1 MKKGII
7 SLSLILIS
15 TGLLAQSWNFV
26 GPQSFTPAGCYTV
39 KIAQSGVQG
48 INIITDPFSPAISA
62 RYLHPYH
69 FDGTNWQ
76 TIGDSIIHPGITA
89 YELYPDIE
97 ENSTNQFFILSAAGP
112 NKSYLFEQNLGAG
125 SWDLVDS
132 IGFDHTD
139 LEPLNAGGDMFMSAY
154 AGIYQH
160 HYGTGTNTALTFPGL
175 MSSPKITTDN
185 SNVPFAYHA
194 TSSYGYLVSEY
205 NSGYNTLDSI
215 NYGAYTVGDIET
227 CQNMPVYV
235 HLDTY
240 NGDKVL
246 VSKYNGSSWDTLY
259 INSPTTYEF
268 DKINF
273 NLGID
278 GSNGDIYVGVASSV
292 YQTNPTAQTTTQI
305 EVFKVLADLST
316 YTNLG
321 QVANWTNAGN
331 NVPND
336 FDVEYIL
343 GKCHVG
349 YVNFQD
355 SAKVSVKSFDMTSSI
370 DNVTTIETNIYPNPT
385 TGNITVNCNEENVSL
400 QVIDITGRII
410 YQEKNF
416 INRAQLDLSNSN
428 NGIYFVKL
436 NSDTGFE
443 YTEKI
448 ILRK

>member
-1 MKKGII
+1 MI
-7 SLSLILIS
+7 IS

-26 GPQSFTPAGCYTV
+26 GPQSFTPAGCHTV

-48 INIITDPFSPAISA
+48 INIVTDPFSTTASS

-69 FDGTNWQ
+69 FDGTVWQ
-76 TIGDSIIHPGITA
+76 TIGDSIVHTAFIT
-89 YELYPDIE
+89 YDLNPDIE
-97 ENSTNQFFILSAAGP
+97 ENSTNQFFILSNAGP
-112 NKSYLFEQNLGAG
+112 NKSYLFEQNLGMG

-139 LEPLNAGGDMFMSAY
+139 LEPLNAGGDLFMSAY
-154 AGIYQH
+154 SGVFQH
-160 HYGTGTNTALTFPGL
+160 NYGTGSNTAMTYPGL
-175 MSSPKITTDN
+175 MSFPRMTTDN
-185 SNVPFAYHA
+185 SNVPYVYHA

-205 NSGYNTLDSI
+205 NSSYTTLDSI

-227 CQNMPVYV
+227 SQNLPVYV

-246 VSKYNGSSWDTLY
+246 ISKYNGASWDTLY

-278 GSNGDIYVGVASSV
+278 AATGDIYVGVASSV
-292 YQTNPTAQTTTQI
+292 YQTSPTVQTTTQI
-305 EVFKVLADLST
+305 EVFKVAADLNS

-321 QVANWTNAGN
+321 QVANWTNGGN
-331 NVPND
+331 NAPND
-336 FDVEYIL
+336 FDVEFIL

-349 YVNFQD
+349 YVDFQD
-355 SAKVSVKSFDMTSSI
+355 SAKVSVKSFDMTSST
-370 DNVTTIETNIYPNPT
+370 DNVTTIETHVYPNPT
-385 TGNITVNCNEENVSL
+385 TGNITINFNEENISL
-400 QVIDITGRII
+400 ELIDITGRIV

-416 INRAQLDLSNSN
+416 ISGSQLDLSNSN
-428 NGIYFVKL
+428 NGIYFIKL
-436 NSDTGFE
+436 NSETGYE
-443 YTEKI
+443 HSEKI
-448 ILRK
+448 VLRK